1 MFHTSDPSEHLRR
14 LEAIGTTSIPIFPKI
29 KIGLDMEYGVFKV
42 NQDNVLEL
50 QATFK
55 TKELALA
62 HIRAGVNMIL
72 LEIYL

>member
-1 MFHTSDPSEHLRR
+1 
-14 LEAIGTTSIPIFPKI
+14 
-29 KIGLDMEYGVFKV
+29 MEYGVFKV